1 MHINWILNGH
11 SLSCRDMVMKGRMNF
26 ENCSC
31 IGVNKGERLFGCGFF
46 LLFSQIFF
54 FFLPLRN
61 VLVLFLQHCCGSAQD
76 DCYTNCLFFFLPR
89 DWISGSSRLGG
100 MAITLFSVV
109 NVLTESIQFSFC
121 FYSFIA
127 LHSHTDITS
136 WRLFFAGV
144 GFAQRQSS
152 WHILYWT
159 IQKTE
164 KDTSMKNFFW
174 KESFHHTEF
183 KYAHLRIYAFIKE
196 FKAVCTGFSQPY
208 PFANSV
214 ERNFH
219 FAYIVSSFHSL
230 LVITK

>member
-1 MHINWILNGH
+1 
-11 SLSCRDMVMKGRMNF
+11 MKGRMNF

-46 LLFSQIFF
+46 CCFLRFF
-54 FFLPLRN
+54 FFFFTLKECSCAVPAAL
-61 VLVLFLQHCCGSAQD
+61 LWISSGWLLHKLS
-76 DCYTNCLFFFLPR
+76 FFLPR

-136 WRLFFAGV
+136 WRHFFAGV

>member
-1 MHINWILNGH
+1 MFL
-11 SLSCRDMVMKGRMNF
+11 C
-26 ENCSC
+26 CSC
-31 IGVNKGERLFGCGFF
+31 STAVDQLRMIVTQTVFF
-46 LLFSQIFF
+46 LTKGLNIWQQQTWGNGNNIIFSCECSYRI
-54 FFLPLRN
+54 
-61 VLVLFLQHCCGSAQD
+61 
-76 DCYTNCLFFFLPR
+76 YTVFILLLFFHCT
-89 DWISGSSRLGG
+89 
-100 MAITLFSVV
+100 A
-109 NVLTESIQFSFC
+109 LTHW
-121 FYSFIA
+121 YH
-127 LHSHTDITS
+127 LLKT
-136 WRLFFAGV
+136 FFAGV